1 MEYYDMESADA
12 QLYGETGSA
21 VLEYNTERDR
31 LKMPEYGRNVV
42 KMVRLLKIIPDRER
56 RSQQAAAIVKVMRS
70 LNPQVANEENWEQ
83 KLWDH
88 LYMIADYDLDVDSPY
103 PAPTPEQMDTR
114 PMQIPLKKKP
124 IKATHYGRNIESII
138 DLIAD
143 EPDGDS
149 KTAMIRQL
157 AIYMRQQYLIWNKDS
172 VADSTIFMDIE
183 KLSEGRIRVPEGISL
198 TKISS
203 DANFSRPGLNL
214 DFGNGGNRKQG
225 KRNNY
230 GKKNNSKGR

>member
-1 MEYYDMESADA
+1 MDYNNRYDNADSF
-12 QLYGETGSA
+12 LMDEEDSA
-21 VLEYNTERDR
+21 VLEYNTEREP

-42 KMVRLLKIIPDRER
+42 KMVKMLKRIPNREK

-88 LYMIADYDLDVDSPY
+88 LHMIAGFDLDVDCPY
-103 PAPTPEQMDTR
+103 PAPVPGHMETR
-114 PMQIPLKKKP
+114 PMQIPMKKNP

-138 DLIAD
+138 DLISG
-143 EPDGDS
+143 EPDGET

-172 VADSTIFMDIE
+172 VADETIFQDIE
-183 KLSEGRIRVPEGISL
+183 KLSDYRIRVPEGISL
-198 TKISS
+198 TKIAS

-214 DFGNGGNRKQG
+214 DFGNTNRKQS